1 MFVVTMRLHNILRQ
15 YFLCQFSLLSIPL
28 PFPSLCAAK
37 KSHFLFKIFL
47 IYIPERTH
55 LHPVSQPTPPWT
67 KLQIYIWSIYNSRN
81 LFLTKFLLIIFRIC
95 SISHFISDRSSLR
108 KLFSLQLWEK
118 RRRENFNRIRK
129 IQLSRRGVSLGD
141 IGPQFL
147 FIYFV

>member
-15 YFLCQFSLLSIPL
+15 YFLCQFSLLSSFTL
-28 PFPSLCAAK
+28 RGK

-47 IYIPERTH
+47 IYIRERTH

>member
-37 KSHFLFKIFL
+37 KAISFSKYSLYTSVKELTYTQF
-47 IYIPERTH
+47 PN
-55 LHPVSQPTPPWT
+55 QTPLN
-67 KLQIYIWSIYNSRN
+67 KIYIWSIYNSRN